1 MRWFARPDNRSLE
14 LRVAPRLASWNKA
27 DDPDQIRLQEYLDDT
42 EALIAGARIRG
53 PWALRLDV
61 GLPSSRDL
69 LDASDLDNYAYPL
82 ASRLR
87 DVDLVSVWCTK
98 RHGEQS
104 SVRICAAREVSAP
117 TAARVVVAN
126 TAASS
131 SSVAYKEAIRA
142 AVSGAAVLPD
152 GPVRLELSFVV
163 GPRRIWLNL
172 WKQTIDALDSLL
184 GRTRPDR
191 AWHPRDGRITE
202 LGPHCTV
209 DQFAG
214 NKVVVGIYASAESTS
229 VGEHSSS
236 LDISHEPIGQVV
248 NIERT
253 DVLAGADQRSRAHE
267 FRDDDAGYLTWLAS
281 NPEGFVVNIAR
292 NYSVSTARLHHATC
306 RTIGGH
312 NPHNGP
318 WTGAYVKV
326 CAVESADAEEWA
338 ANTVRKPVPP
348 CGTCRPLYG

>member
-1 MRWFARPDNRSLE
+1 MI
-14 LRVAPRLASWNKA
+14 AS
-27 DDPDQIRLQEYLDDT
+27 
-42 EALIAGARIRG
+42 ARING

-87 DVDLVSVWCTK
+87 DSDLVSVWCTK

-104 SVRICAAREVSAP
+104 SVRICAALEVPSPEVAG
-117 TAARVVVAN
+117 VVVA
-126 TAASS
+126 TTTASS
-131 SSVAYKEAIRA
+131 SSIAYKEAIHA

-163 GPRRIWLNL
+163 GPRRNWLNL
-172 WKQTIDALDSLL
+172 WKQTIDALDPLL

-202 LGPHCTV
+202 LGLHCTV

-214 NKVVVGIYASAESTS
+214 NKVAVGIYASVESDS
-229 VGEHSSS
+229 VGEQSS
-236 LDISHEPIGQVV
+236 LDISQEPVGHVLNV
-248 NIERT
+248 EPA
-253 DVLAGADQRSRAHE
+253 DVIAGADQRSRAHE
-267 FRDDDAGYLTWLAS
+267 FRDDDAGYLAWLAS

-292 NYSVSTARLHHATC
+292 YYSVSTARLHHATC
-306 RTIGGH
+306 RTISGE

-326 CAVESADAEEWA
+326 CAVKSADAEEWA
-338 ANTVRKPVPP
+338 ASTVRRPVRP
-348 CGTCRPLYG
+348 CGTCRPSYG